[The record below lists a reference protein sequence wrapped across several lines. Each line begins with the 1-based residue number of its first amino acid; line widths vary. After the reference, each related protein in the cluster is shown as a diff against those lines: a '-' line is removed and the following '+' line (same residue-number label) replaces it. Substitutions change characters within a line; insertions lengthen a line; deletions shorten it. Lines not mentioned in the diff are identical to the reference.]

1 MQVHLLDGTY
11 ELFRHFFA
19 VPSRRD
25 STGQEVAAV
34 RGVLGTVLTIL
45 EDGATH
51 VGVATDHV
59 IESFRN
65 GLWPAYKTGAGV
77 DPDLLGQFP
86 LLEEGLEALGARV
99 WAMIDQEADDALAA
113 AAAVAAADRR
123 VDRVLVCT
131 PDKDLAQ
138 CVADPRVAQLDR
150 RTGTLLDEAA
160 VHEKFGVAPASI
172 PDWLALVG
180 DSADGFPGL
189 PGWGAKSASSVLARY
204 EHLEDVPE
212 DPKAWEVSV
221 RGAAKLA
228 ATLVE
233 GRDLAM
239 LFRDLATLRTDADV
253 GTVDDW
259 CWRGPTDDLPAWG
272 ERLGAAGLVDRAQRL
287 AERRTAS
294 EAG

>member
-1 MQVHLLDGTY
+1 
-11 ELFRHFFA
+11 
-19 VPSRRD
+19 
-25 STGQEVAAV
+25 
-34 RGVLGTVLTIL
+34 
-45 EDGATH
+45 
-51 VGVATDHV
+51 
-59 IESFRN
+59 
-65 GLWPAYKTGAGV
+65 
-77 DPDLLGQFP
+77 
-86 LLEEGLEALGARV
+86 
-99 WAMIDQEADDALAA
+99 
-113 AAAVAAADRR
+113 

-150 RTGTLLDEAA
+150 RTGKLLDEAA
-160 VHEKFGVAPASI
+160 VREKYGVAPASI

-189 PGWGAKSASSVLARY
+189 PGWGAKSASTVLARY
-204 EHLEDVPE
+204 GHLEDVPE

-221 RGAAKLA
+221 RGASKLA
-228 ATLVE
+228 ATLAK

-259 CWRGPTDDLPAWG
+259 RWLGPKDDLPAWG
-272 ERLGAAGLVDRAQRL
+272 ERLGAAGLVDRARRL